1 VLIRNKK
8 ETMSIPEN
16 YNFEEIIDKVY
27 EQIFYLKSLRGNNFY
42 DEQQKPSLK
51 ANIPLED
58 EELVEAA
65 CCSLGMGE
73 QRFLPSN
80 KYGPK

>member
-1 VLIRNKK
+1 
-8 ETMSIPEN
+8 MSIPEN
-16 YNFEEIIDKVY
+16 YNFEEIIDKVH

-42 DEQQKPSLK
+42 DEQKKPSLK
-51 ANIPLED
+51 ANISLDD

-65 CCSLGMGE
+65 YFSLGMGE